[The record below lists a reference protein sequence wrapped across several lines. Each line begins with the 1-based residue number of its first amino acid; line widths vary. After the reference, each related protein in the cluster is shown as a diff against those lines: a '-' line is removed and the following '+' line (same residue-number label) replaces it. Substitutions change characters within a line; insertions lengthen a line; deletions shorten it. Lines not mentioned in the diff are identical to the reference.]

1 VISSSTGRIKYT
13 GNGVADE
20 FAIPFRFNSNDHI
33 NVYRKLEAE
42 TASSLLTETT
52 DYTLTGAGDNAGG
65 TCTLV
70 APLELNAIIAITR
83 TVPLTQENDLNTQ
96 GRYSGPVFEGMFDE
110 ITMGLQQLQDQID
123 LAVTADPTETS
134 GASVAFFTGLL
145 EDAQAV
151 VESAD
156 ASVAAAAASA
166 AAALVSEGNAS
177 DSVDDA
183 AAQVALAAAQVGLAT
198 TQASNAA
205 TSATNALNAQTAAE
219 AAQAAAE
226 DARDGVDIQ
235 SWEGTATAGQ
245 TVVNITG
252 FTLDTDKDNIQVY
265 VAGNRISPTAFTRTD
280 GDTITLSTGASLND
294 TLLVISATPLDL
306 GGTAHV
312 HANKNYLDTLSEEWS
327 EIATPTNP
335 ASTKH
340 KVYFKSDG
348 KMYRLNSSGTEVEVG
363 AGTST
368 GGVDLNSVWMWS

>member
-1 VISSSTGRIKYT
+1 
-13 GNGVADE
+13 
-20 FAIPFRFNSNDHI
+20 
-33 NVYRKLEAE
+33 
-42 TASSLLTETT
+42 
-52 DYTLTGAGDNAGG
+52 
-65 TCTLV
+65 
-70 APLELNAIIAITR
+70 
-83 TVPLTQENDLNTQ
+83 
-96 GRYSGPVFEGMFDE
+96 
-110 ITMGLQQLQDQID
+110 
-123 LAVTADPTETS
+123 
-134 GASVAFFTGLL
+134 
-145 EDAQAV
+145 
-151 VESAD
+151 
-156 ASVAAAAASA
+156 
-166 AAALVSEGNAS
+166 
-177 DSVDDA
+177 
-183 AAQVALAAAQVGLAT
+183 
-198 TQASNAA
+198 
-205 TSATNALNAQTAAE
+205 
-219 AAQAAAE
+219 
-226 DARDGVDIQ
+226 
-235 SWEGTATAGQ
+235 
-245 TVVNITG
+245 VVNITG